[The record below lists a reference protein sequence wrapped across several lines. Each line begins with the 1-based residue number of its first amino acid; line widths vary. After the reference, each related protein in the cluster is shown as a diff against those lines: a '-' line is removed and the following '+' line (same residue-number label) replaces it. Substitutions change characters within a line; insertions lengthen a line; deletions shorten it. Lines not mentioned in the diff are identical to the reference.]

1 MDDGKLG
8 WLKSRVQEACMHAPC
23 REREQAAGAPSLSQ
37 ILPLQMAAVRRWASA
52 VQTAASA
59 APRADSPLIQPPP
72 EGDQLN
78 HPQADRAQQPEP
90 KRLRRQKKT
99 EQKLI
104 GGSRVLNSALLC

>member
-1 MDDGKLG
+1 ML
-8 WLKSRVQEACMHAPC
+8 
-23 REREQAAGAPSLSQ
+23 AAGRGSRLLEPPLSQ

-78 HPQADRAQQPEP
+78 HPQAHRAQLQPEP
-90 KRLRRQKKT
+90 KD
-99 EQKLI
+99 
-104 GGSRVLNSALLC
+104 